1 MTQVLKKSKN
11 LQILISTKGKKD
23 LSFLDKMFKNCNP
36 MDYSIIVVDQSE
48 SEKDLSAIS
57 EKFDIKYYNIQANG
71 LSNSRNFAIS
81 KSTGAICLLC
91 DDDVIY
97 EKDFYEI
104 IINSFD
110 QNDSDVITYYA
121 KNDNGSLFKDY
132 PSLINHNYKSISYI
146 NSFLIAFK
154 REKIVANNIK
164 FDPLFGLGAIFQ
176 TADEYIFLRNIL
188 EKKLRIRSCPKI
200 ILTHPTESSG
210 QDAGIDKNIFARA
223 AIFYKF
229 YGYVSYVKLIH
240 HIFLLKRKNMIYF
253 NEIISKFM
261 VGLKGIKKF
270 KSLK

>member
-48 SEKDLSAIS
+48 SEKDLSTIS

-81 KSTGAICLLC
+81 KSSGAICLLC

-97 EKDFYEI
+97 EKNFYEI

-132 PSLINHNYKSISYI
+132 PSIINHNYKSISII

-154 REKIVANNIK
+154 
-164 FDPLFGLGAIFQ
+164 G
-176 TADEYIFLRNIL
+176 
-188 EKKLRIRSCPKI
+188 
-200 ILTHPTESSG
+200 
-210 QDAGIDKNIFARA
+210 
-223 AIFYKF
+223 
-229 YGYVSYVKLIH
+229 
-240 HIFLLKRKNMIYF
+240 KR
-253 NEIISKFM
+253 
-261 VGLKGIKKF
+261 L
-270 KSLK
+270 

>member
-11 LQILISTKGKKD
+11 LQILISTKGKED

-48 SEKDLSAIS
+48 AEKDLSTIS
-57 EKFDIKYYNIQANG
+57 DNFDIKYYNIKANG

-81 KSTGAICLLC
+81 KSSGAICLLC

-97 EKDFYEI
+97 EKDFSEI
-104 IINSFD
+104 ITNSFD
-110 QNDSDVITYYA
+110 KNDSDVITYYA
-121 KNDNGSLFKDY
+121 KNNYGSLFKNY
-132 PSLINHNYKSISYI
+132 PSLINHNYKSISYV

-154 REKIVANNIK
+154 REKIVANDIK
-164 FDPLFGLGAIFQ
+164 FDPLFGLGAIFE
-176 TADEYIFLRNIL
+176 TADEYIFLRSIL
-188 EKKLRIRSCPKI
+188 EKKLKITSCPKI
-200 ILTHPTESSG
+200 ILTHPAESSG

-229 YGYVSYVKLIH
+229 YGYVSYIKLIH

>member
-1 MTQVLKKSKN
+1 MTQVLKKSNN

-23 LSFLDKMFKNCNP
+23 LSFLYKMFKNCNLI
-36 MDYSIIVVDQSE
+36 DYSILVVDQSE
-48 SEKDLSAIS
+48 SEKDLSTIS

-81 KSTGAICLLC
+81 KSSGDICLLC
-91 DDDVIY
+91 DDDVVY
-97 EKDFYEI
+97 EKDFYKI
-104 IINSFD
+104 IINSFY

-121 KNDNGSLFKDY
+121 KNNNSSLFKNY
-132 PSLINHNYKSISYI
+132 PSVTNHNYKSISYI

-154 REKIVANNIK
+154 REKIFANNIK
-164 FDPLFGLGAIFQ
+164 FDPLFGLGAVFE

-188 EKKLRIRSCPKI
+188 EKNLSIISCPKV

-229 YGYVSYVKLIH
+229 YGYLSYVKLIH
-240 HIFLLKRKNMIYF
+240 HIFLLKKKNMIYF
-253 NEIISKFM
+253 YEIIPKFL
-261 VGLKGIKKF
+261 VGIKGIKKF

>member
-48 SEKDLSAIS
+48 SEKDLSTIS

-81 KSTGAICLLC
+81 NSSGAICLLC

-97 EKDFYEI
+97 EKDFYKI

-121 KNDNGSLFKDY
+121 KNDNGYLFKNY
-132 PSLINHNYKSISYI
+132 PKLINHNYKSISYV

-154 REKIVANNIK
+154 REKIVLNKIK
-164 FDPLFGLGAIFQ
+164 FDPLFGLGAIFE
-176 TADEYIFLRNIL
+176 TADEYVFLRNIL
-188 EKKLRIRSCPKI
+188 EKKLRIKSCTKI

-210 QDAGIDKNIFARA
+210 QDAGIDKNIFARG

-229 YGYVSYVKLIH
+229 YGYLSYFKLLH
-240 HIFLLKRKNMIYF
+240 HIYLLKKKNMITF
-253 NEIISKFM
+253 NQIISKLAI
-261 VGLKGIKKF
+261 GLNGIKKYR
-270 KSLK
+270 SLK